1 MCHQRR
7 IIYYIY
13 GMYKPRRP
21 VSIARPPGGR
31 RQTWE
36 DEKDDYAEER
46 QFISN
51 AKIVVATACRPSH
64 WQ

>member
-1 MCHQRR
+1 VSSTPHN
-7 IIYYIY
+7 ILYIRY
-13 GMYKPRRP
+13 VQDQTPG
-21 VSIARPPGGR
+21 VDCSSARGR

-51 AKIVVATACRPSH
+51 AKIVVSTACRASH